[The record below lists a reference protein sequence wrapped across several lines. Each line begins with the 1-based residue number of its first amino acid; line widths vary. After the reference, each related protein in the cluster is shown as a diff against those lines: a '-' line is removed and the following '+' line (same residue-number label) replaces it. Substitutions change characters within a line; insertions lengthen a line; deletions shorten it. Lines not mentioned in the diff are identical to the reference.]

1 MEKKRK
7 TKRKV
12 KNSIETPVVRYDPSL
27 DKYEGVVRNS
37 RKLDELNEKLKNN
50 PVFRESL
57 IEMMEKYK

>member
-7 TKRKV
+7 TKPTV
-12 KNSIETPVVRYDPSL
+12 KNSIESPVVRYDPSL
-27 DKYEGVVRNS
+27 NKYKGVVRNS

-57 IEMMEKYK
+57 LEIMEKYK